1 MGDENNDGSKDR
13 KSTGSTNQGQQQ
25 SRPRFSENGPGLK
38 YSDDPAT
45 AQRQKEIEKRL
56 LDSKNKNAEEKKKLM
71 RELQLE
77 YHPDKNDDPLAK
89 TVFQFVQGAKPWYM
103 QDQ

>member
-1 MGDENNDGSKDR
+1 M
-13 KSTGSTNQGQQQ
+13 
-25 SRPRFSENGPGLK
+25 
-38 YSDDPAT
+38 
-45 AQRQKEIEKRL
+45 
-56 LDSKNKNAEEKKKLM
+56 LDSKNKSAEDKKKMM